1 MDTIMA
7 KPGQVEKHWYLVDAT
22 GKPLGRLA
30 AGIARLLM
38 GKHKPIWTPG
48 VDCGDFVVVINAE
61 KVALTGSKEL
71 KKVYYDHSGYQGGQR
86 VTPAWLM
93 RQRKPEQL
101 IYRAVKNMLPKN
113 SLGRKQITHLKVYV
127 GPEHP
132 HQAQQP
138 IKIELP

>member
-1 MDTIMA
+1 MKTIMA
-7 KPGQVEKHWYLVDAT
+7 KAEETQRQWYVVDAA

-30 AGIARLLM
+30 AAIARILM
-38 GKHKPIWTPG
+38 GKHKPTWTPG
-48 VDCGDFVVVINAE
+48 VDTGDFVIVVNAQ
-61 KVALTGSKEL
+61 KVAVTGSKEQ

-86 VTPAWLM
+86 VTPLWVM
-93 RQRKPEQL
+93 RQRKPEEL
-101 IYRAVKNMLPKN
+101 IYRTVKGMLPKN
-113 SLGRKQITHLKVYV
+113 SLGRKQFRHLKVYA